1 MVVRRMAFFEQ
12 TLKSRHPPSSKA
24 PDVAPRV
31 FGSPERDCSFR
42 CSYMKT
48 PSELDTVTQ
57 EAKQL
62 LLHVQSSSLDM
73 LRWTTTGRI
82 LHCVLKLRRA
92 EDIFKHR
99 R

>member
-1 MVVRRMAFFEQ
+1 MVVRRMVFLKQTRMVFLKQ
-12 TLKSRHPPSSKA
+12 TLKSRPSSKV

-31 FGSPERDCSFR
+31 FGIPERDCSFW

-62 LLHVQSSSLDM
+62 LLHVQSSMLDM
-73 LRWTTTGRI
+73 LR
-82 LHCVLKLRRA
+82 
-92 EDIFKHR
+92 
-99 R
+99 